1 MNDKTATDIQLNVQT
16 ALMQDAQTQDYG
28 IEVIDNNGIITLKGV
43 VPSLEASERAELIT
57 KDIDGVRAVFN
68 ELAVRFAGSSNE

>member
-1 MNDKTATDIQLNVQT
+1 MNDNTTTNVQLDVQT
-16 ALMQDAQTQDYG
+16 ALMQDAQTQDLG

-43 VPSLEASERAELIT
+43 VPSVEASERAELIA

-68 ELAVRFAGSSNE
+68 ELAVRSS

>member
-1 MNDKTATDIQLNVQT
+1 MNDKTATDIQLDVQT
-16 ALMQDAQTQDYG
+16 ALMQDAQTQDLG

-43 VPSLEASERAELIT
+43 VPSVEASERAELIT

-68 ELAVRFAGSSNE
+68 ELAVRSI

>member
-1 MNDKTATDIQLNVQT
+1 MNDNTTTNVQLDVQT

-43 VPSLEASERAELIT
+43 VPSLEASERAEIIA

-68 ELAVRFAGSSNE
+68 ELAVRLAD

>member
-1 MNDKTATDIQLNVQT
+1 MNDNTTTDIQLAVQT

-43 VPSLEASERAELIT
+43 VPSVEASERAELIT
-57 KDIDGVRAVFN
+57 RDIDGVRAVFN
-68 ELAVRFAGSSNE
+68 ELAVRSS

>member
-1 MNDKTATDIQLNVQT
+1 MNDKTATDIQLDVQT

-28 IEVIDNNGIITLKGV
+28 IEVIDNNGIVTLKGV
-43 VPSLEASERAELIT
+43 VPSLEASERAELIA

-68 ELAVRFAGSSNE
+68 ELAVRFADSSNE

>member
-1 MNDKTATDIQLNVQT
+1 MNDNTTTNVQLDVQT

-28 IEVIDNNGIITLKGV
+28 IEVIDNNGIITLKGI
-43 VPSLEASERAELIT
+43 VPSLEASERAEIIA

-68 ELAVRFAGSSNE
+68 ELAVRLAD

>member
-1 MNDKTATDIQLNVQT
+1 MKDKTATDIQLDVQT

-28 IEVIDNNGIITLKGV
+28 IEVIDNNGIVTLKGV
-43 VPSLEASERAELIT
+43 VPSLEASERAELIA

-68 ELAVRFAGSSNE
+68 ELAVRFVGSSNE

>member
-1 MNDKTATDIQLNVQT
+1 MNDKTATDIQLDVQT
-16 ALMQDAQTQDYG
+16 ALMQDAQTQDLG

-43 VPSLEASERAELIT
+43 VPSVEASERAELIT

-68 ELAVRFAGSSNE
+68 ELAVRSS

>member
-1 MNDKTATDIQLNVQT
+1 MNNNTTTDIQLDVQT

-43 VPSLEASERAELIT
+43 VPSLEASERAEIIARDT
-57 KDIDGVRAVFN
+57 DGVRAVFN
-68 ELAVRFAGSSNE
+68 ELVVRFADSSND

>member
-1 MNDKTATDIQLNVQT
+1 MNDNTTTDIQLAVQT

-43 VPSLEASERAELIT
+43 VSSVEASERAELIT
-57 KDIDGVRAVFN
+57 RDIDGVRAVFN
-68 ELAVRFAGSSNE
+68 ELAVRSS

>member
-1 MNDKTATDIQLNVQT
+1 MNDNTTTNVQLDVQT

>member
-1 MNDKTATDIQLNVQT
+1 MKNNTMTDIQLDVQT

-43 VPSLEASERAELIT
+43 VSSLEASERAEIIARDT
-57 KDIDGVRAVFN
+57 DGVRAVFN
-68 ELAVRFAGSSNE
+68 ELAVRPADASNE